1 MNTFKSILW
10 TVLGIVVFIAIIKF
24 FIFLLPSIIVIGIV
38 GYIVFKCKKAFN
50 NKKRENESYNYYNN
64 NQNSYEE
71 SNIDDSDNGEIID
84 VDYKEVDK

>member
-24 FIFLLPSIIVIGIV
+24 FIFLLPFIIGIGLV
-38 GYIVFKCKKAFN
+38 GYIVFKCNKAFN

>member
-24 FIFLLPSIIVIGIV
+24 FIFLLPFIIVIGIV
-38 GYIVFKCKKAFN
+38 GYIVFKCKNAFN
-50 NKKRENESYNYYNN
+50 NKKCENESYNYYNN

>member
-24 FIFLLPSIIVIGIV
+24 FIFLLPFIIVIGIV

-50 NKKRENESYNYYNN
+50 NKKEKMNH
-64 NQNSYEE
+64 
-71 SNIDDSDNGEIID
+71 IIITIIIKI
-84 VDYKEVDK
+84 VMKKVILMIVTMVK

>member
-1 MNTFKSILW
+1 MDSIRNSCFYCYNKVFYIPFTFYY
-10 TVLGIVVFIAIIKF
+10 
-24 FIFLLPSIIVIGIV
+24 VIGIV

>member
-1 MNTFKSILW
+1 MEAATAATI
-10 TVLGIVVFIAIIKF
+10 
-24 FIFLLPSIIVIGIV
+24 
-38 GYIVFKCKKAFN
+38 
-50 NKKRENESYNYYNN
+50 KKRENESYNYYNN

>member
-24 FIFLLPSIIVIGIV
+24 FIFLLPFIIVIGIV
-38 GYIVFKCKKAFN
+38 GYIVFKCTKAFN

>member
-24 FIFLLPSIIVIGIV
+24 FIFLLPFIIVIGIV
-38 GYIVFKCKKAFN
+38 GYIVFKC